1 MEISIS
7 ALSCLRAAQPNR
19 NHSLWGMLGGK
30 GSLVKKGLKKLLQVL
45 WKLMIEFVELIP
57 HTES

>member
-1 MEISIS
+1 
-7 ALSCLRAAQPNR
+7 
-19 NHSLWGMLGGK
+19 MLGGK
-30 GSLVKKGLKKLLQVL
+30 GSLVKKGSKKLLQVL